1 MLILQCYCSPCHPI
15 IMLLRRR
22 VTWRPLLVGTEM
34 PLLRGCDLMTVIHA
48 VMMMREGED
57 VPAWLMIHAAVC
69 LQARGSCLHCPR
81 KTLTGGT
88 PTWCKLT
95 LFFFLLKLR
104 VFLPH
109 RLPSPRIGAHDPLT
123 LASPAGSSRTARA
136 TCGAAP
142 RPRRSRVRARQMKR
156 TACL

>member
-95 LFFFLLKLR
+95 LLFFS
-104 VFLPH
+104 P
-109 RLPSPRIGAHDPLT
+109 PSPSV
-123 LASPAGSSRTARA
+123 SPN
-136 TCGAAP
+136 
-142 RPRRSRVRARQMKR
+142 RRSRPLDFGFSGRFIPYCSSDVWSGA
-156 TACL
+156 TAKTEQSKGEANEAYGLSLRRG